1 MQPYTPGRGGGGK
14 KKKLKGIMCNVQ
26 VFFLI
31 ISLVVSPNQKEAFFH
46 AVPKNVISSLL
57 TANSQSRTRILLL
70 VLKQQKF
77 LSGHPKGRL
86 AAVVQPLRSRSS
98 SPITE
103 ALYREARNRQRAT
116 AGIGKCSRSIQTMA
130 TGPTRHTMPGAGQ
143 QGEAVIL
150 CD

>member
-1 MQPYTPGRGGGGK
+1 MQPYTPGCVGGRK
-14 KKKLKGIMCNVQ
+14 KITKRNYVQ
-26 VFFLI
+26 RPSFFLI
-31 ISLVVSPNQKEAFFH
+31 ISLVVSPNRKEAFFH

-70 VLKQQKF
+70 VLNQQKF

-86 AAVVQPLRSRSS
+86 AAVVQTLRFRIS

-116 AGIGKCSRSIQTMA
+116 AGTGKRSRNIQTMA

-143 QGEAVIL
+143 QGEAVIP